1 MNTKKKPFINEEDMG
16 KNPFIVN
23 QVIKARTFA
32 KDNHYTIQSDEGI
45 NLVTGSLKESLILE
59 EQSYTKIYHDV
70 DYRDILLRLKEKGL
84 KLFLYITYQITSNE
98 DYIWINNVHYQNI
111 TKYTKQDYLEGV
123 KELVRYSIITTTIYP
138 EVYFIN
144 PMIFFSGNR
153 LKKYPD
159 NIKIRK

>member
-1 MNTKKKPFINEEDMG
+1 MNVKKKPKIVQQDMG

-23 QVIKARTFA
+23 QFIKARTFG
-32 KDNHYTIQSDEGI
+32 KDKHYTIQTDEGV
-45 NLVTGSLKESLILE
+45 NLITGSLKTEMVLE

-70 DYRDILLRLKEKGL
+70 DFRDIMLRLKEKGL
-84 KLFLYITYQITSNE
+84 KLLIYIMYQINSNE
-98 DYIWINNVHYQNI
+98 DYIWINNTHFQQQ
-111 TKYTKQDYLEGV
+111 TGYTKPEY
-123 KELVRYSIITTTIYP
+123 KEAVTELIRYSIITTTIYQ

-159 NIKIRK
+159 NIQLRK